1 MWIAELKLKREKS
14 VIVAGSADFDV
25 TIASYYL
32 NVFKKDGK
40 AFVNKVV
47 LVQGPGKEK
56 YLKSV
61 ISHFGK
67 KVRCVEG
74 NQVFYQH
81 ESLDAFNAQVMNSEV
96 IFIKPIIGKGGYEYW
111 TIASWDKK
119 HLKDLAKKISKGKGI
134 KVWVLG
140 IRKQLVDLFI
150 SNVFEHMTSKQV
162 NSIKTAVTNGYFDY
176 PRKNSLEEIAKKEHL
191 HESTFREHL
200 RKAEGTIIKAALRD
214 EL

>member
-1 MWIAELKLKREKS
+1 MWVAELKLKREKS
-14 VIVAGSADFDV
+14 IIVAGSAGFDV

-32 NVFKKDGK
+32 NVFEKDNK

-47 LVQGPGKEK
+47 LVQGPDKEK
-56 YLKSV
+56 YLKGL

-96 IFIKPIIGKGGYEYW
+96 IFTKPIVGKGGFEYW

-119 HLKDLAKKISKGKGI
+119 HLKDLAKKISKTKGA

-140 IRKQLVDLFI
+140 IREQPIDLFI
-150 SNVFEHMTSKQV
+150 SNVFERLSAKQLAAL
-162 NSIKTAVTNGYFDY
+162 KKAAAEGYYDF
-176 PRKNSLEEIAKKEHL
+176 PRKNSLEQIARKAGVD
-191 HESTFREHL
+191 ESTFREHL
-200 RKAEGTIIKAALRD
+200 RKAEGAVIKASLRE